1 VKYAT
6 ATQALMGY

>member
-6 ATQALMGY
+6 ATQAPMGY